1 MRKSDNVIPICCLG
15 LMLSLLVLMVTINK
29 KTEMYKIEL
38 DNVTVWCDKD
48 GAVKDAT
55 KDKDKWIYRAVP
67 KVAYLR
73 AGDQLECYDL
83 STDVITKEKFTIKE
97 IKQDCWL
104 CTE

>member
-1 MRKSDNVIPICCLG
+1 MRKSENLIPVLCLG
-15 LMLSLLVLMVTINK
+15 LMLVLLALMITKNEK
-29 KTEMYKIEL
+29 SEMYKIEL

-55 KDKDKWIYRAVP
+55 NDRDKWIYRAVP

-83 STDVITKEKFTIKE
+83 STDVILKETFTIRD